1 MLAAIGVPSVDALLE
16 VIPPRARRPALGAP
30 PGLSELEVAREL
42 EALAARDRPAGDGP
56 FFLGAGSYRRYIPAA
71 VPALAARSEFLTAYT
86 PYQPEVS
93 QGTLQAI
100 WEYQSL
106 VAALLAMDV
115 ANSSLY
121 DGSTAVAEAAM
132 LAVRAT
138 GRALVVVSASVH
150 PEHRAVLRTY
160 ARGPDLEIVE
170 VPDDGALAASAAGAA
185 CLVTQS
191 PSFFG
196 DIGDLR
202 AVAEAAHAAGALAIA
217 SVDPVACAIL
227 EPPGAC
233 GIDIAIGDGQG
244 LGIPL
249 SFGGPSVGL
258 MAVRASLVR
267 QLPGRIAG
275 ATSDARG
282 VRGFVNTLQTREQH
296 IRREK
301 ATSNICTNEAVYA
314 IHAAVYLALV
324 GPRGL
329 ASVAAR
335 SAVQAHR
342 AAARLAALPGCAVT
356 NPGPFL
362 WEFTL
367 RLPREARAV
376 RDQVLAGG
384 IVAGHPLGDLSPAR
398 ANELLVACTELT
410 TDADIEALANALAKA
425 LE

>member
-16 VIPPRARRPALGAP
+16 VIPPRARRPALGVP

-42 EALAARDRPAGDGP
+42 DALAARDRPAGRRSLLPRRG
-56 FFLGAGSYRRYIPAA
+56 LYRRYIPAA
-71 VPALAARSEFLTAYT
+71 VPAPRRGSEFLTAYT
-86 PYQPEVS
+86 PYQPRGEPGHVQRS
-93 QGTLQAI
+93 
-100 WEYQSL
+100 
-106 VAALLAMDV
+106 
-115 ANSSLY
+115 
-121 DGSTAVAEAAM
+121 GSTS
-132 LAVRAT
+132 RSSPHFSRWTSRTPRSTT
-138 GRALVVVSASVH
+138 GR
-150 PEHRAVLRTY
+150 PPWRGRD
-160 ARGPDLEIVE
+160 ARGPRHRAGTCRRLGERPSGAPRGAPHVRARAGLEIVE
-170 VPDDGALAASAAGAA
+170 VADDRALAASAAGAA

-196 DIGDLR
+196 DIRDLR
-202 AVAEAAHAAGALAIA
+202 AVAEAAHAAGALAVA

-267 QLPGRIAG
+267 RLPGRIAG

-314 IHAAVYLALV
+314 IHAASTSRSSVRAV
-324 GPRGL
+324 SRRSPPARWCRHIAPPRG
-329 ASVAAR
+329 SP
-335 SAVQAHR
+335 R
-342 AAARLAALPGCAVT
+342 AWLRRDE
-356 NPGPFL
+356 PGPFL
-362 WEFTL
+362 WGSCSAC
-367 RLPREARAV
+367 RARGARGARPGPRQAASSRATHWRPVARAGE
-376 RDQVLAGG
+376 RAS
-384 IVAGHPLGDLSPAR
+384 SPGPA
-398 ANELLVACTELT
+398 T
-410 TDADIEALANALAKA
+410 TDADIEALANALATA
-425 LE
+425 LQ